1 MQTDTPDDADSR
13 LRALL
18 GNLLPPG
25 WTWELVSRPVQAIDA
40 LLVTVDPRGARYPLF
55 MEFKRHVAPAD
66 VQPLVAQY
74 AGQKAV
80 VVADDVSPRSRDRL
94 QEAGWGWVDLGTRE
108 ALLAIG
114 GLSIDKRMP
123 SPRKRM
129 GTFPEGRIKKLFT
142 GASLRVVRWLLIE
155 PDREWTVAE
164 MGQRAQVSASFV
176 SRVFTSLRSQDWVE
190 RRAGRYG
197 YTRVTDPAAMM
208 LGWADAPAQPVEIAQ
223 RVSLLSEP
231 SQISMAIAEAANGTR
246 YALTGEAAAEFV
258 SPYARYISVE
268 VYVDDFSHWDEA
280 LGLTRVG
287 RGGNVRLMRPTD
299 PGVFDGSGPRLPSQ
313 PRIVSLPQLFVDLSR
328 AGGAA
333 QEAATFLLE
342 QNWT

>member
-1 MQTDTPDDADSR
+1 MRIDTPSDADSR

-18 GNLLPPG
+18 GDLLPSQ
-25 WTWELVSRPVQAIDA
+25 WTWELVTHPAQAIDA
-40 LLVTVDPRGARYPLF
+40 LLVMVDPHGVRYPLF
-55 MEFKRHVAPAD
+55 VEFKRYVAPAD

-80 VVADDVSPRSRDRL
+80 VVADAVSPRSREEL
-94 QEAGWGWVDLGTRE
+94 QKAGWGWADLGTHE
-108 ALLAIG
+108 ALLTIG
-114 GLSIDKRMP
+114 GLSIDKQMP
-123 SPRKRM
+123 RPRKRT
-129 GTFPEGRIKKLFT
+129 GTFPEGRVKKLFD
-142 GASLRVVRWLLIE
+142 GASLRVIRWLLIE
-155 PDREWTVAE
+155 PDRRWTVAE

-176 SRVFTSLRSQDWVE
+176 SRVFASLRSQDWVE

-208 LGWADAPAQPVEIAQ
+208 LGWADTPAQPVEIAQ
-223 RVSLLSEP
+223 RVSLLAEP
-231 SQISMAIAEAANGTR
+231 PQISMAIAEAANGAR

-258 SPYARYISVE
+258 SPYVRYTAVE

-287 RGGNVRLMRPTD
+287 RGGNVRLIRPMD
-299 PGVFDGSGPRLPSQ
+299 QGVFDGSGPKLSSQ

-342 QNWT
+342 QNWA